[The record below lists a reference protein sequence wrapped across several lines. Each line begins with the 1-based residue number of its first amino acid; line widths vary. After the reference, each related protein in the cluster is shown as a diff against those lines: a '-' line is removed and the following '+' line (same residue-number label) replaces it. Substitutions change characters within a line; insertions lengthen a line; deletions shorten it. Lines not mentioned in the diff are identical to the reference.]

1 MGGRKLTHFDEH
13 QVLVSQVNNH
23 QSNSDRFAKLTLGMA
38 EVNAG
43 LFQNMDGLQQIATRT
58 SQNLE
63 AFQQQQMA
71 LKQQHGEAIQQ
82 QGGRV
87 SALEESGQLQ
97 QDWNWDTN
105 ARIVDTNDRIATLE
119 RVAGLTPHRPRR

>member
-1 MGGRKLTHFDEH
+1 MRGRKLTHFDEH
-13 QVLVSQVNNH
+13 QVLQSQVNNH
-23 QSNSDRFAKLTLGMA
+23 QSDFDRFAKLTLGMTEA
-38 EVNAG
+38 NAG
-43 LFQNMDGLQQIATRT
+43 MAQNLDGLRQIATRT

-71 LKQQHGEAIQQ
+71 LNQQHGEAIQQ

-105 ARIVDTNDRIATLE
+105 ARITVLE
-119 RVAGLTPHRPRR
+119 RVAGLTPPRR